1 MKKLFIVILGFCS
14 LFCYSQKLENSLV
27 WKISGNG
34 LKEPSYLFGTIH
46 LTCDATLDPR
56 VVNALKATKQLFLE
70 INMDDPGL
78 QAKMMQGV
86 MMKNGQKMS
95 TLASAEDFKLVS
107 DFLNTNLGMPA
118 TLLDS
123 FKPGLIAMMVAPKM
137 MDCPAESIEME
148 LMTATK
154 EQNEQVFGLETV
166 EKQMAIFD
174 AIPYGEQMK
183 ELVDMAK
190 EGLDKQKEEGKKLD
204 ALYRSQDLK
213 AIADFMD
220 AEDSQMYGGHA
231 DVLLTERNQSW
242 IPKIEEAAKATP
254 TLFAVGAAHLG
265 GENGV
270 ILLLRKKGYKVE
282 AVIK

>member
-1 MKKLFIVILGFCS
+1 MRMLFALILGLLSFIG
-14 LFCYSQKLENSLV
+14 YSQKLDNSLV

-46 LTCDATLDPR
+46 ITCDASLDPR
-56 VVNALKATKQLFLE
+56 VLSALKATKQLYLE

-78 QAKMMQGV
+78 QAKMMDGI

-95 TLASAEDFKLVS
+95 KMVSTDDFKLVS

-123 FKPGLIAMMVAPKM
+123 FKPGLIAMMIAPKM
-137 MDCPAESIEME
+137 MECPVESIEME
-148 LMTATK
+148 LMKATK
-154 EQNEQVFGLETV
+154 EQNEQIFGLETV

-174 AIPYGEQMK
+174 AIPYEEQMK

-190 EGLDKQKEEGKKLD
+190 EGLDKQKEENKKLD
-204 ALYRSQDLK
+204 AIYKSQNLK
-213 AIADFMD
+213 AIADYMD
-220 AEDSQMYGGHA
+220 NEDSKMYGNHA

-282 AVIK
+282 AVK